1 MGRSERES
9 GEVGEHS
16 VLDRSIT
23 WLCERVLGDEELPS
37 EPKDVDDPDVIK
49 LMAHQHSFTI

>member
-1 MGRSERES
+1 MGRSVRGS
-9 GEVGEHS
+9 GDVGEGS

-23 WLCERVLGDEELPS
+23 WLCERVLGDEELPG
-37 EPKDVDDPDVIK
+37 EPKDVEDPDVIK